1 MILLSEHQSR
11 REVGACHI
19 CAKCRVSQWTPD
31 ILGCSM
37 HASAPGKGPAQ
48 NLVQYVQWL
57 LGRMS
62 TTSPAADTLCVYL
75 DANNAW
81 SQADSNDPNDPNA
94 IGFVKS
100 QQFLFA
106 MCPQAGV
113 YRPTAAEITTISG
126 SQVSWH
132 SWGCLDRRRILN
144 HIDECPWFAGLQV
157 VDRKKLWRDIYS
169 TDSTVSL

>member
-1 MILLSEHQSR
+1 
-11 REVGACHI
+11 
-19 CAKCRVSQWTPD
+19 
-31 ILGCSM
+31 
-37 HASAPGKGPAQ
+37 
-48 NLVQYVQWL
+48 
-57 LGRMS
+57 MS

-81 SQADSNDPNDPNA
+81 SQADPNPNDPNA

-144 HIDECPWFAGLQV
+144 HIDECP
-157 VDRKKLWRDIYS
+157 
-169 TDSTVSL
+169 